1 MRLVLS
7 IIGRFFNVAG
17 RFWWKYI
24 AMNFVKSMFADCG
37 KNVVIGKSGSFHYKH
52 VHIGSNSSLDH
63 MHTLLVLLLIYVL
76 GTMLCLDHM
85 FF

>member
-24 AMNFVKSMFADCG
+24 AMRFVKSMFAECG
-37 KNVVIGKSGSFHYKH
+37 NNVVIGKGGSFHYKH
-52 VHIGSNSSLDH
+52 VHIGSNSSIGPNACFISAIAH
-63 MHTLLVLLLIYVL
+63 IYK
-76 GTMLCLDHM
+76 GITLCLDHM